1 MILFVFDFLNFVFTF
16 AAATAIAAGIRAH
29 SCSNQ
34 DYLDDNNIAQ
44 GSSGRCRKAQA
55 STAFLYFS
63 TFIFIASAIF
73 SAISFPKV
81 VYSVTLPDQLQELVS
96 QPCPKFKIWFEN
108 DYIPTSKL
116 IYLSF
121 KVKIPKTKK
130 AIYKYKEQRCYKY
143 LQHQEVKS
151 LTYFQLQIHFLIFTT
166 TIF

>member
-44 GSSGRCRKAQA
+44 GSVEDVEKLKLQLLSCTFPHL
-55 STAFLYFS
+55 SLLLLLFS
-63 TFIFIASAIF
+63 VPFP
-73 SAISFPKV
+73 FPKV

-121 KVKIPKTKK
+121 KVKIPKLKKLYTNIKSKGVISIYSTKK
-130 AIYKYKEQRCYKY
+130 LKVC
-143 LQHQEVKS
+143 
-151 LTYFQLQIHFLIFTT
+151 LIFNYKS
-166 TIF
+166 IS